1 MVMVL
6 AVIGM
11 VAALALDGGH
21 MMLNKTRLQNAVDAA
36 QSGAKPLRQMEGGV
50 DIPTIANATRAAT
63 LNTLTFGEFG
73 RMLYQYNVLLQASRD
88 ADRFVASQ
96 AWDSTLGQVALSN
109 TLLTQTKNVAVYG
122 VPANTGTAVMSGLT
136 TGNVVV
142 AAVGIDHVRV
152 TITYTFC
159 PVIGGGNCGGS
170 LPGFFGTQIALSIPL
185 VATTVMRA
193 L

>member
-1 MVMVL
+1 MRLHGFKSRQPQQGLAMVEFTLVL
-6 AVIGM
+6 PVLLLLM
-11 VAALALDGGH
+11 LA
-21 MMLNKTRLQNAVDAA
+21 
-36 QSGAKPLRQMEGGV
+36 
-50 DIPTIANATRAAT
+50 
-63 LNTLTFGEFG
+63 FGEFG

-96 AWDSTLGQVALSN
+96 AWDSTLGKVALSD
-109 TLLTQTKNVAVYG
+109 TLQTQTKNVAVYG
-122 VPANTGTAVMSGLT
+122 VPANTGTAVVSGLT

-142 AAVGIDHVRV
+142 AAVGADHVRV

-159 PVIGGGNCGGS
+159 PVIGGGNCAGS
-170 LPGFFGTQIALSIPL
+170 LPGFFGNPIALSIPL

>member
-1 MVMVL
+1 MRLHGFKSRQRQQGLAMVEFTLIMPVL
-6 AVIGM
+6 LLLLLG
-11 VAALALDGGH
+11 
-21 MMLNKTRLQNAVDAA
+21 
-36 QSGAKPLRQMEGGV
+36 
-50 DIPTIANATRAAT
+50 
-63 LNTLTFGEFG
+63 FGEFG
-73 RMLYQYNVLLQASRD
+73 RMLYQYNLLLQASRD

-96 AWDSTLGQVALSN
+96 AWDSTLGAVAMSS

-122 VPANTGTAVMSGLT
+122 VPANTGTAVVSGLT

-142 AAVGIDHVRV
+142 AAVGTDHVRV

-159 PVIGGGNCGGS
+159 PVIGAGNCAGS
-170 LPGFFGTQIALSIPL
+170 LPGFFGNQIALGIPL

>member
-1 MVMVL
+1 MRLHGFKHRQRQQGLAMVEFTLVL
-6 AVIGM
+6 PVLLLLL
-11 VAALALDGGH
+11 LA
-21 MMLNKTRLQNAVDAA
+21 
-36 QSGAKPLRQMEGGV
+36 
-50 DIPTIANATRAAT
+50 
-63 LNTLTFGEFG
+63 FGEFG

-96 AWDSTLGQVALSN
+96 AWNSTLGAVTLSD

-122 VPANTGTAVMSGLT
+122 VPANTGTAVVSGLT

-142 AAVGIDHVRV
+142 AAVGTDHVRV

-159 PVIGGGNCGGS
+159 PVIGGGNCAGS
-170 LPGFFGTQIALSIPL
+170 LPGFFGSQIALSIPL

>member
-1 MVMVL
+1 MRLHGFKHPQRQQGLAMVEFTLVL
-6 AVIGM
+6 PVLLLLL
-11 VAALALDGGH
+11 LA
-21 MMLNKTRLQNAVDAA
+21 
-36 QSGAKPLRQMEGGV
+36 
-50 DIPTIANATRAAT
+50 
-63 LNTLTFGEFG
+63 FGEFG

-96 AWDSTLGQVALSN
+96 AWNSTLGQVALSS

-122 VPANTGTAVMSGLT
+122 VPANTGTAVVSGLT

-142 AAVGIDHVRV
+142 AAVGTEHVRV

-170 LPGFFGTQIALSIPL
+170 IPGFFGNQIALSIPL

>member
-1 MVMVL
+1 MRLHGFKHPQRQQGLAMVEFTLVL
-6 AVIGM
+6 PVLLLLL
-11 VAALALDGGH
+11 LA
-21 MMLNKTRLQNAVDAA
+21 
-36 QSGAKPLRQMEGGV
+36 
-50 DIPTIANATRAAT
+50 
-63 LNTLTFGEFG
+63 FGEFG

-88 ADRFVASQ
+88 ADRFVANN
-96 AWDSTLGQVALSN
+96 AWNSTLGAVSLNN

-122 VPANTGTAVMSGLT
+122 VPANTGTAVVSGLT
-136 TGNVVV
+136 TGNVDV

-159 PVIGGGNCGGS
+159 PVIGAGNCTGS
-170 LPGFFGTQIALSIPL
+170 LPGFFGSQIALGIPL

>member
-1 MVMVL
+1 M
-6 AVIGM
+6 
-11 VAALALDGGH
+11 
-21 MMLNKTRLQNAVDAA
+21 RLQGFKHR
-36 QSGAKPLRQMEGGV
+36 QRQQGLAKVEF
-50 DIPTIANATRAAT
+50 T
-63 LNTLTFGEFG
+63 LIMPVLLLLLLGFGEFG
-73 RMLYQYNVLLQASRD
+73 RMLYQYNLLLQASRD

-96 AWDSTLGQVALSN
+96 AWDSTLGAVSLSN

-122 VPANTGTAVMSGLT
+122 VPANTGTAVVSGLT

-142 AAVGIDHVRV
+142 AAVGTDHVRV

-159 PVIGGGNCGGS
+159 PVIGAGNCAGS
-170 LPGFFGTQIALSIPL
+170 LPGFFGNQIALGIPL

>member
-1 MVMVL
+1 MRLHGFKHPQRQQGLAMVEFTLVL
-6 AVIGM
+6 PVLLLLL
-11 VAALALDGGH
+11 LA
-21 MMLNKTRLQNAVDAA
+21 
-36 QSGAKPLRQMEGGV
+36 
-50 DIPTIANATRAAT
+50 
-63 LNTLTFGEFG
+63 FGEFG

-96 AWDSTLGQVALSN
+96 ALDSTLGQVALSS

-122 VPANTGTAVMSGLT
+122 VPANTGTAVVSGLT

-142 AAVGIDHVRV
+142 AAVGTDHVRV

-170 LPGFFGTQIALSIPL
+170 IPGFFGNQIALSIPL

>member
-1 MVMVL
+1 MRLHAFKHPKRQQGLAMVEFTLVL
-6 AVIGM
+6 PVLLLLM
-11 VAALALDGGH
+11 LA
-21 MMLNKTRLQNAVDAA
+21 
-36 QSGAKPLRQMEGGV
+36 
-50 DIPTIANATRAAT
+50 
-63 LNTLTFGEFG
+63 FGEFG

-88 ADRFVASQ
+88 AGRFVASN
-96 AWDSTLGQVALSN
+96 AWDSTLGAVSLGS

-122 VPANTGTAVMSGLT
+122 VPANTGAAVLSGLT

-142 AAVGIDHVRV
+142 AAVGTDHVRV

-159 PVIGGGNCGGS
+159 PVIGGGNCTGS
-170 LPGFFGTQIALSIPL
+170 LPGFLGNQIALSIPL